1 MPSHGKLVVPD
12 GLKTLLEA
20 LGRAVVQDQ
29 PDNIQIFA
37 SSYFIELLQFREV
50 NPTLDICDLV
60 KMFHMSR
67 GIQKP
72 EQTVDDGG
80 CQLNSSSKDEATT
93 PPLTEEK
100 TADSTPHCHLAQA
113 SSKEAADAKAH
124 SAEEDLVASCPE
136 EKNAEGKDKQLPCM
150 VDKGFKLV
158 YGRIDELG
166 TKMDDLIG
174 SIKNL
179 ADVMSKEQTADEKQQ
194 RKADSTPEGTCPS
207 KSPEATPAAAKSP
220 EPTTTAKSPEAT
232 SPGTKSPEPGAP
244 GTKSPEATAPG
255 AASPG
260 KKSPEATTP
269 GAASPGKKSPEGTT
283 PGVASPGT
291 KTPEATSPEGK
302 SPEATMPVETTPEAT
317 SPGVK
322 TPDAAGTKTP
332 EADPE
337 STSPEAKTPEPE
349 VEAEAEAEAVESKE
363 E

>member
-29 PDNIQIFA
+29 PDNIQTFA
-37 SSYFIELLQFREV
+37 SSYFIELLQFREG

-72 EQTVDDGG
+72 EQTVDDGS
-80 CQLNSSSKDEATT
+80 CQLNSSSKDEVTT
-93 PPLTEEK
+93 PPPTEEK

-220 EPTTTAKSPEAT
+220 EPTPTAKSPETT
-232 SPGTKSPEPGAP
+232 SPGTKSPE
-244 GTKSPEATAPG
+244 ATVPG

-269 GAASPGKKSPEGTT
+269 GAASPGKKSPEAT
-283 PGVASPGT
+283 PGAASPGT

-302 SPEATMPVETTPEAT
+302 SPEATMPGEKTPEAT
-317 SPGVK
+317 SPGE
-322 TPDAAGTKTP
+322 KTP

-337 STSPEAKTPEPE
+337 TTSPEAKTPEPE
-349 VEAEAEAEAVESKE
+349 VEAEAEAVESKE